1 MLEELLSE
9 QLAGEGARPTR
20 VHILVPSRGEKRS
33 LIDLAANNAKQLYD
47 QRFRVMKPNAKAI
60 QEALQDALALPEPPR
75 RIECFD
81 ISHIQGA
88 ETVAS
93 MVVWEDGR
101 MKKSDY
107 RKFIIKTVAGVDDF
121 ASMREVV
128 TRRYKRL
135 QDEKKK
141 MPSLIL
147 IDGGLGQLHA
157 AAQALESLE
166 IINQPLASLAKR
178 EEIIYVSGQ
187 EDEPVALDHHSPVL
201 HLVQLIRNEAQ
212 RFAVTFHRKRRQMRD
227 RSTELREIPGVG
239 ENTTRR
245 LLEHFGSVQAVKQA
259 DAAAL
264 SSVVTRTQAEAI
276 LNYFRQ

>member
-1 MLEELLSE
+1 
-9 QLAGEGARPTR
+9 
-20 VHILVPSRGEKRS
+20 VPQRGDKRS
-33 LIDLAANNAKQLYD
+33 LIDLAGNNAKQSYD
-47 QRFRVMKPNAKAI
+47 QRFRVLKPNARRI
-60 QEALQDALALPEPPR
+60 QEELREVVGLPELPK

-107 RKFIIKTVAGVDDF
+107 RKFIIRTVQGVDDF

-135 QDEKKK
+135 QEEQKS
-141 MPSLIL
+141 MPSLVL

-157 AAQALESLE
+157 ASEALEGLE
-166 IINQPLASLAKR
+166 IINQPLAAIAKR
-178 EEIIYVSGQ
+178 EEILYVYGQ
-187 EDEPVALDHHSPVL
+187 ERDPIALDHHSPVL
-201 HLVQLIRNEAQ
+201 HLIQMIRDEAH

-227 RSTELREIPGVG
+227 RATELLDIPGVG
-239 ENTTRR
+239 SSTSRR

-264 SSVVTRTQAEAI
+264 SAVVTRVQAEAI
-276 LNYFRQ
+276 RNHFDK